1 MLTDCDVSGRIS
13 SKCIKFFM
21 PFHLEKLIYK
31 NKYVNEVEEMEKTVI
46 ALMIVIVVTKVLG
59 FSRDIILSYFYG
71 ADGLTDAYLISMTI
85 PSVLFSFVGMGI
97 AASYIP
103 IFTKINEHQG
113 NAEAKRFTS
122 NLTNIV
128 LLLSTFLVVA
138 MLAFPVQIV
147 KVFASGFEGE
157 TLKIAVDFTRISAFS
172 IYFTALVFVFNSYLE
187 VNKRFFATM
196 LSGLPLNLLI
206 ILFIFLSYEI
216 NFYLLSIGS
225 VLAVAVQFLFLVPA
239 IRKSGYK
246 HRFVVAPRESNVKK
260 MLLLAVPVIIGV
272 SADQI
277 NVLVDKTLASQI
289 AEGGISAL
297 TYSHRIVFFIQAI
310 FVTAIVTVMFPKI
323 SKLAVR
329 KNMAQLKDMV
339 RKTVTTVAL
348 LVIPATV
355 GLMIF
360 SEQVTEVLFGRGAF
374 EDEAVAMT
382 SGALFFYSIGMLGF
396 GLREV
401 LAKVFY
407 SLEDSKTPMISAFG
421 TMFLNVGLN
430 IVLSKFMGINGL
442 ALATSI
448 ATLSTTGVLYISLV
462 RKVGSLNSKKIILDI
477 LKSIFAACIM
487 GVAAKSAFEY
497 LSGTGT
503 ETLALAGG
511 ISTGIIVY
519 GVMLWLLQLSD
530 IAYYKARLM
539 ALAKR

>member
-1 MLTDCDVSGRIS
+1 
-13 SKCIKFFM
+13 
-21 PFHLEKLIYK
+21 
-31 NKYVNEVEEMEKTVI
+31 MEKTVI
-46 ALMIVIVVTKVLG
+46 ALMVVIVVTKVLG

-113 NAEAKRFTS
+113 ILDAKRFTS

-128 LLLSTFLVVA
+128 LLLSTVPVMA
-138 MLAFPVQIV
+138 MLIFPVQIV

-172 IYFTALVFVFNSYLE
+172 IYFTALVYVFNGYLE
-187 VNKRFFATM
+187 VNKRFLATM

-206 ILFIFLSYEI
+206 ILFIFLSYEV
-216 NFYLLSIGS
+216 NLYLLSIGS
-225 VLAVAVQFLFLVPA
+225 VIAVVVQFLFLIPA

-246 HRFVVAPRESNVKK
+246 HKFIVAPRERNVRK

-277 NVLVDKTLASQI
+277 NVLVDRTLASQI

-297 TYSHRIVFFIQAI
+297 TYSHRIVFFIQTI

-323 SKLAVR
+323 SELAVR
-329 KNMAQLKDMV
+329 KNMGQLKDVV

-360 SEQVTEVLFGRGAF
+360 SEQVTEALFGRGAF
-374 EDEAVAMT
+374 EDEAITMT
-382 SGALFFYSIGMLGF
+382 SGALFFYSVGMLGF

-407 SLEDSKTPMISAFG
+407 SLEDSKTPMISACG
-421 TMFLNVGLN
+421 AMLLNVALN
-430 IVLSKFMGINGL
+430 IVLSRFMGINGL

-448 ATLSTTGVLYISLV
+448 ATLASTGVLYISLV
-462 RKVGSLNSKKIILDI
+462 RKIGSLNSKKILLDI
-477 LKSIFAACIM
+477 SKSIFAACMM
-487 GVAAKSAFEY
+487 GVAAISVFHY
-497 LSGTGT
+497 LSSSNT
-503 ETLALAGG
+503 ETFALAGG
-511 ISTGIIVY
+511 ICVGILVY
-519 GVMLWLLQLSD
+519 GILLWLLQLSD
-530 IAYYKARLM
+530 MAYYKARLS

>member
-1 MLTDCDVSGRIS
+1 
-13 SKCIKFFM
+13 
-21 PFHLEKLIYK
+21 
-31 NKYVNEVEEMEKTVI
+31 MEKTVI
-46 ALMIVIVVTKVLG
+46 ALMIVIVCTKVLG

-113 NAEAKRFTS
+113 NIQAKQFTS

-128 LLLSTFLVVA
+128 LLLSTVLVVA
-138 MLAFPVQIV
+138 MLVFPVQIV
-147 KVFASGFEGE
+147 KIFASGFEGE

-172 IYFTALVFVFNSYLE
+172 IYFTALVYVFNSYLE
-187 VNKRFFATM
+187 VNKRFMATV

-206 ILFIFLSYEI
+206 ILFIFLSHEV

-239 IRKSGYK
+239 IRKTGYK
-246 HRFVVAPRESNVKK
+246 HKLVVAPREGNVKK
-260 MLLLAVPVIIGV
+260 MLLLAIPVIIGV

-310 FVTAIVTVMFPKI
+310 FVTAIVTILFPKI
-323 SKLAVR
+323 SKLAVK
-329 KNMAQLKDMV
+329 KNMVQLKDIV

-360 SEQVTEVLFGRGAF
+360 SEQVTEALFGRGAF
-374 EDEAVAMT
+374 QKDAVILT

-401 LAKVFY
+401 LTKVFY

-421 TMFLNVGLN
+421 AMFLNVGLN
-430 IVLSKFMGINGL
+430 IVLSRFMGINGL

-448 ATLSTTGVLYISLV
+448 ATLASTGVLYISLV
-462 RKVGSLNSKKIILDI
+462 RKIGSLNSKKIILDI
-477 LKSIFAACIM
+477 SKAIFAASVM
-487 GVAAKSAFEY
+487 GFAAKSAFQY
-497 LSGTGT
+497 LNTTVS
-503 ETLALAGG
+503 ETMALAGG
-511 ISTGIIVY
+511 VVTGIIVY
-519 GVMLWLLQLSD
+519 GILLLLLQLSD
-530 IAYYKARLM
+530 LDYYKARIV
-539 ALAKR
+539 AIAKR